1 MSNKFQHPTRI
12 WNTTTAIDTKTF
24 LPNSA
29 NLSGSISHGNLF
41 LNSDMETLNELI
53 TSWERACIDYD
64 AATRPILR
72 AIRQEIARHDDVEL
86 IIDALSKSFSMN
98 WHWCLLRRVDRVRRR
113 TTDQKYIPSRPGLG
127 RPRSK
132 RWRRNWCRWLWHGF
146 RRQRCRVRQR
156 NWAIENI
163 NHPNSPPFLLNNSLA
178 HHHSFI
184 QTENDFNKV
193 SKCMSKICCVLFG
206 KESSEAW
213 RTEAYTKRQKQLYSN
228 RRLCL
233 GHW

>member
-1 MSNKFQHPTRI
+1 MVHQSFLRRRSGWGSCLAFPHWGKTYHKTVLNDLSRKYWMPCYNRRRSPSMSNKFQHPTWI

-113 TTDQKYIPSRPGLG
+113 TTDQKYIPPRPGLG

-132 RWRRNWCRWLWHGF
+132 RRRRNWCRWLWHGF

-163 NHPNSPPFLLNNSLA
+163 NHPNSPLPF
-178 HHHSFI
+178 F
-184 QTENDFNKV
+184 QT
-193 SKCMSKICCVLFG
+193 
-206 KESSEAW
+206 
-213 RTEAYTKRQKQLYSN
+213 T
-228 RRLCL
+228 
-233 GHW
+233 H

>member
-1 MSNKFQHPTRI
+1 MVHQSFLRRRSGWGSCLAFPHWGKTYHKTVLNDLSRKYWMPCYNRRRSLSMSNKFQHPTRI

-98 WHWCLLRRVDRVRRR
+98 
-113 TTDQKYIPSRPGLG
+113 
-127 RPRSK
+127 
-132 RWRRNWCRWLWHGF
+132 
-146 RRQRCRVRQR
+146 
-156 NWAIENI
+156 
-163 NHPNSPPFLLNNSLA
+163 
-178 HHHSFI
+178 
-184 QTENDFNKV
+184 
-193 SKCMSKICCVLFG
+193 
-206 KESSEAW
+206 
-213 RTEAYTKRQKQLYSN
+213 
-228 RRLCL
+228 
-233 GHW
+233 